1 MDGKD
6 KRLYM
11 DGKDKRRALRQRMT
25 RPRKH
30 RVLAAGL
37 MVRPGGPAWHYLD
50 GQTVAR
56 GAK

>member
-11 DGKDKRRALRQRMT
+11 DGMDKRRALRQRMT

-30 RVLAAGL
+30 GVLTAGL
-37 MVRPGGPAWHYLD
+37 MVRPGGPA
-50 GQTVAR
+50 
-56 GAK
+56 